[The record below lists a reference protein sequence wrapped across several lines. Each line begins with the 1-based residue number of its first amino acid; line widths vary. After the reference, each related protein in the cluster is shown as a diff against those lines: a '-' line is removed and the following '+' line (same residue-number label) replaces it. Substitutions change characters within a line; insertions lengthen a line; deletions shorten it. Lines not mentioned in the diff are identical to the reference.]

1 MSQKKTGRDL
11 CTCLAVGYRCYI
23 MINPDQPIQS
33 LGQWFEPITNDVH
46 YGFKKFLN
54 AEIGQ
59 SGAPIFDY
67 AQTKIWFCS
76 KCWSTRRVGRL
87 ATKRCSKS
95 VVPSV
100 THLCYSPKRIQNGIL
115 QLRILVPSP
124 RPRHWREGFDGAP
137 WCVMGVIGTRG
148 PMMSSRAIQS

>member
-1 MSQKKTGRDL
+1 MEMQMSQKKTGRDL

-67 AQTKIWFCS
+67 AQTKIWF
-76 KCWSTRRVGRL
+76 L
-87 ATKRCSKS
+87 
-95 VVPSV
+95 
-100 THLCYSPKRIQNGIL
+100 
-115 QLRILVPSP
+115 
-124 RPRHWREGFDGAP
+124 F
-137 WCVMGVIGTRG
+137 
-148 PMMSSRAIQS
+148 